1 MHHLNL
7 SPHSTRQSSSSQARL
22 HDILQT
28 LTIAIIQALTFARN
42 PLISACRR
50 STPCGVYDVD
60 WVDFR
65 WRQSSNSL
73 VDFTIA
79 LSYFLPY
86 SMTGFAATLHSSTN
100 ELAFNDTFSSVGR
113 AEIFWPNSEGE

>member
-1 MHHLNL
+1 MHHLDL

-28 LTIAIIQALTFARN
+28 LTIVIIDALTYAGN

-50 STPCGVYDVD
+50 SPPCGAYHVD
-60 WVDFR
+60 WLDSL
-65 WRQSSNSL
+65 WIQSSSSL
-73 VDFTIA
+73 VSFTIT

-86 SMTGFAATLHSSTN
+86 SVTGFGATLHSSTN
-100 ELAFNDTFSSVGR
+100 ELAFNNTFSSVGR

>member
-60 WVDFR
+60 WV
-65 WRQSSNSL
+65 
-73 VDFTIA
+73 TIA